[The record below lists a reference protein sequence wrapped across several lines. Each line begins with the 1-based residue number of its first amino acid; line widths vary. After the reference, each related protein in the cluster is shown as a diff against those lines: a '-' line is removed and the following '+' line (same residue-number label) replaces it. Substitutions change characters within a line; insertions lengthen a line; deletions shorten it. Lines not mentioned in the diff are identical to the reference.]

1 MPEKMDEILVEHI
14 VDLFEKK
21 DFKKKLISK
30 LNSNV
35 DIPIINEK
43 TEKKILDKIYDVLVD
58 ALNDL
63 WFMIY
68 DFFKYFNDL
77 NENISILV
85 LFSLLPCS

>member
-1 MPEKMDEILVEHI
+1 MTETELAKQCIYRTLIQQPTPRVPALSLTPACEILVEHI

-58 ALNDL
+58 ALSDL
-63 WFMIY
+63 
-68 DFFKYFNDL
+68 
-77 NENISILV
+77 
-85 LFSLLPCS
+85 

>member
-1 MPEKMDEILVEHI
+1 MDEILVEHI

-30 LNSNV
+30 LNLNV

-43 TEKKILDKIYDVLVD
+43 TEKKVLDKIYDVLVD

-63 WFMIY
+63 
-68 DFFKYFNDL
+68 
-77 NENISILV
+77 
-85 LFSLLPCS
+85 

>member
-63 WFMIY
+63 
-68 DFFKYFNDL
+68 
-77 NENISILV
+77 
-85 LFSLLPCS
+85 

>member
-1 MPEKMDEILVEHI
+1 MIIYMPEKMDEILVEHI

-63 WFMIY
+63 
-68 DFFKYFNDL
+68 
-77 NENISILV
+77 
-85 LFSLLPCS
+85 